1 MIIEKTK
8 KSLKKRKGKFEYIL
22 IHFNREM
29 ENIRESYYGDK
40 REEKEKEALKYWAEQ
55 IVRV

>member
-1 MIIEKTK
+1 MIIKETK
-8 KSLKKRKGKFEYIL
+8 KSFKKRKGKFEDIL

-29 ENIRESYYGDK
+29 KNIRENYYGDK

-55 IVRV
+55 IDRV